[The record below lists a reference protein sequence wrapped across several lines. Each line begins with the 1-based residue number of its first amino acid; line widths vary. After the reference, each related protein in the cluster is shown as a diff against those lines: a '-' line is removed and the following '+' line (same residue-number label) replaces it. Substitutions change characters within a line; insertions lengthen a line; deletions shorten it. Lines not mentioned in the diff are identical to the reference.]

1 VRAGQPAPHRCP
13 VPHPGE
19 VPAALAAGARLMLE
33 GLAAAAIVVAVI
45 ALAAVLAFWRT
56 QP

>member
-1 VRAGQPAPHRCP
+1 VTGFW
-13 VPHPGE
+13 
-19 VPAALAAGARLMLE
+19 E
-33 GLAAAAIVVAVI
+33 GLATAAIVVAVI

>member
-1 VRAGQPAPHRCP
+1 VMA
-13 VPHPGE
+13 
-19 VPAALAAGARLMLE
+19 E